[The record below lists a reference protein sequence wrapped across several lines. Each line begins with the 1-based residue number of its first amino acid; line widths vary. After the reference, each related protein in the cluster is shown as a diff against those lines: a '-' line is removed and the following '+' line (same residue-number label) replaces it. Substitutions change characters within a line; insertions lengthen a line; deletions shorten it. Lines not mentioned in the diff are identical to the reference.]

1 MSNDV
6 NNTASEGAG
15 PAVTDPVALELI
27 ARATRARIFS
37 RVGTGLL
44 VASVVIGFIA
54 ARTTDGSPSSTL
66 VGVIGAFLPFWIA
79 AFVIAS
85 ASKRANAAVSLSH
98 PASGAIAHEHLATR
112 RAAATPPH
120 FGEE

>member
-1 MSNDV
+1 VLAAMCVLKVVHSGPMSNDV

-79 AFVIAS
+79 AFVNATGRRDTS
-85 ASKRANAAVSLSH
+85 AL
-98 PASGAIAHEHLATR
+98 R
-112 RAAATPPH
+112 RGIDPAAAS
-120 FGEE
+120 